1 MTSAAISS
9 GMCNLKYSRFPI
21 RFLGIPGSEAS
32 KAPAFIL
39 SLRPTATRQKGRDF
53 MRKFKTSE
61 DNRTNY
67 IYYFND
73 GSKCVIT
80 PGEDGENTTIIAQ
93 LHKMDDEQL
102 DADCCEE
109 YHCPVHY
116 QVYSN
121 GEGEDADDRNP
132 YLCDTAS
139 DPLEQMLASIN
150 EQEYSEKLDRLK
162 ETLTILTDL
171 QRDTIYKKFYRNMS
185 NVNIAAEEGVSEAAI
200 RNRLKKIFAN
210 LAKKI

>member
-1 MTSAAISS
+1 
-9 GMCNLKYSRFPI
+9 
-21 RFLGIPGSEAS
+21 
-32 KAPAFIL
+32 
-39 SLRPTATRQKGRDF
+39 

-61 DNRTNY
+61 DHRTNY

-93 LHKMDDEQL
+93 LHAMDDEQL
-102 DADCCEE
+102 DADRREE
-109 YHCPVHY
+109 YHCSVHY
-116 QVYSN
+116 QAYSD

-132 YLCDTAS
+132 YLCDTAA

-150 EQEYSEKLDRLK
+150 EQEHSEKLDRLK
-162 ETLTILTDL
+162 VALTTLTDL
-171 QRDTIYKKFYRNMS
+171 QRDTVYKKFYLNMS
-185 NVNIAAEEGVSEAAI
+185 NVDIASGEGVSEAAI

>member
-1 MTSAAISS
+1 
-9 GMCNLKYSRFPI
+9 
-21 RFLGIPGSEAS
+21 
-32 KAPAFIL
+32 
-39 SLRPTATRQKGRDF
+39 
-53 MRKFKTSE
+53 MRKFKTAA

-67 IYYFND
+67 IYYFGN

-80 PGEDGENTTIIAQ
+80 PGENGENTTIIAQ
-93 LHKMDDEQL
+93 LHAMDD
-102 DADCCEE
+102 EE

-116 QVYSN
+116 QAYSD
-121 GEGEDADDRNP
+121 GEGEDAEDRNP
-132 YLCDTAS
+132 YLCDTVA

-150 EQEYSEKLDRLK
+150 EQEHSEKLDRLK
-162 ETLTILTDL
+162 AALTTLTDL

-185 NVNIAAEEGVSEAAI
+185 NVDIAAEEGVSEAAI

>member
-1 MTSAAISS
+1 
-9 GMCNLKYSRFPI
+9 
-21 RFLGIPGSEAS
+21 
-32 KAPAFIL
+32 
-39 SLRPTATRQKGRDF
+39 

-67 IYYFND
+67 IYYTAEGKKLVIKPGMVGND
-73 GSKCVIT
+73 GKAIT
-80 PGEDGENTTIIAQ
+80 EEMITI
-93 LHKMDDEQL
+93 LHKMDDEQV
-102 DADCCEE
+102 DADRREE

-116 QVYSN
+116 LAYSD

-132 YLCDTAS
+132 YLCDTAA

-150 EQEYSEKLDRLK
+150 EQEHSEKLDRLK
-162 ETLTILTDL
+162 AALTTLTDL
-171 QRDTIYKKFYRNMS
+171 QRDTIHKKFYHNMS
-185 NVNIAAEEGVSEAAI
+185 NVDIAAEEGVSEAAI

>member
-1 MTSAAISS
+1 
-9 GMCNLKYSRFPI
+9 
-21 RFLGIPGSEAS
+21 
-32 KAPAFIL
+32 
-39 SLRPTATRQKGRDF
+39 
-53 MRKFKTSE
+53 MRKFKTSA

-93 LHKMDDEQL
+93 LHAMDDEQL
-102 DADCCEE
+102 DADRRED

-116 QVYSN
+116 QAYSD

-132 YLCDTAS
+132 YLCDTDA
-139 DPLEQMLASIN
+139 DPLEQMLASIRPPAHSD
-150 EQEYSEKLDRLK
+150 QLDRP
-162 ETLTILTDL
+162 EAALTTLTDL
-171 QRDTIYKKFYRNMS
+171 QKKTIYKKFYRNMS
-185 NVNIAAEEGVSEAAI
+185 NVEIAAEEGVSEAAI

>member
-1 MTSAAISS
+1 
-9 GMCNLKYSRFPI
+9 
-21 RFLGIPGSEAS
+21 
-32 KAPAFIL
+32 
-39 SLRPTATRQKGRDF
+39 
-53 MRKFKTSE
+53 MRKFKTAE
-61 DNRTNY
+61 ENRTNY

-93 LHKMDDEQL
+93 LHAMDDEQV
-102 DADCCEE
+102 DADRHEE
-109 YHCPVHY
+109 YHCQVHY
-116 QVYSN
+116 LAYSD

-132 YLCDTAS
+132 YLCDTAA

-150 EQEYSEKLDRLK
+150 EQEHSEKLDKLK
-162 ETLTILTDL
+162 AALTTLTDL
-171 QRDTIYKKFYRNMS
+171 QKETIYKKYYRNMS
-185 NVNIAAEEGVSEAAI
+185 NVDIAAEEGVSEAAI